1 VFVGV
6 TKFKKTNLIFVD
18 PEVKIDGIYCSD
30 MQLTKQLLHVISGEF
45 FIFQHDGEHGRVP
58 AHRARETIILL
69 AWEKLAFISPDM
81 WFPTV

>member
-1 VFVGV
+1 
-6 TKFKKTNLIFVD
+6 
-18 PEVKIDGIYCSD
+18 